1 MITEEPSFRARA
13 AEQGNLSAQHS
24 MKQTTY
30 RVLVPDDQNLTH
42 DSANF
47 DHESEART
55 HARAAAQGGRSA
67 YVLKI
72 ETEFLAEFLACYP
85 PETPEDK

>member
-1 MITEEPSFRARA
+1 
-13 AEQGNLSAQHS
+13 

-30 RVLVPDDQNLTH
+30 KVLVADDQNLTH

-55 HARAAAQGGRSA
+55 YARAAAQGGRERLRA
-67 YVLKI
+67 EDRNRVLGRVFGLLPAGNAK
-72 ETEFLAEFLACYP
+72 
-85 PETPEDK
+85 

>member
-1 MITEEPSFRARA
+1 
-13 AEQGNLSAQHS
+13 

-30 RVLVPDDQNLTH
+30 KVVVSDDQNLRH

-55 HARAAAQGGRSA
+55 YARAAAQGGRSA

-72 ETEFLAEFLACYP
+72 ETEVLASCSSEVS

>member
-1 MITEEPSFRARA
+1 VRFEE
-13 AEQGNLSAQHS
+13 EQ

-30 RVLVPDDQNLTH
+30 RVVVSDHQGLRH

-55 HARAAAQGGRSA
+55 YARAVAQGGHSA

-72 ETEFLAEFLACYP
+72 ETEVLVEFLASYP
-85 PETPEDK
+85 PETPEDT

>member
-1 MITEEPSFRARA
+1 
-13 AEQGNLSAQHS
+13 

-30 RVLVPDDQNLTH
+30 RVVVSDDQNMRH

-55 HARAAAQGGRSA
+55 YARAAAQSGRSA
-67 YVLKI
+67 HVLKI
-72 ETEFLAEFLACYP
+72 ETEVLASYP
-85 PETPEDK
+85 PETASEAKRSGATE